1 MGQRIETV
9 AMLQGVDRGGLA
21 TRVPKPPEVSPRARG
36 AGSVCAYGKHFR
48 RGQPARA
55 WGGVGVPAD
64 ILSVGTVRPRA
75 RGALSPTAFAASAA

>member
-1 MGQRIETV
+1 MRQRIETV
-9 AMLQGVDRGGLA
+9 AMLQGVDRGGLG

-36 AGSVCAYGKHFR
+36 RNFKMEAVKREGE
-48 RGQPARA
+48 GQPARA

-75 RGALSPTAFAASAA
+75 RVALSPTAFAASAA